1 MGNILNIGEK
11 VIMFKVDCYE
21 SGRVNH
27 GKTFTENPYI
37 EVKVVKRDNIWSNNV
52 YTVVD
57 QEGNEYCG
65 THGYNKEIGKICL
78 LRKSD
83 YIEALKRSAYYLFFD
98 EYKKL
103 GHRINKLCNHL
114 FVKLREGYTVPG
126 FHSSD
131 YEYEEPIIYC
141 VHCGLTNWYRGMSF
155 LVATRSMT
163 LKNET
168 YRDYVRTY
176 CPSNVRFDKGDTS
189 WIPFIS
195 KEAYFFHDPGK
206 RYLEAKKLK
215 PYAKNEE
222 IFQTMKEIDL
232 KEKEEI
238 YEKAKEKEEKEK
250 TKKKGTKK

>member
-1 MGNILNIGEK
+1 MGNVLIIGEK
-11 VIMFKVDCYE
+11 VIMFKVDTYE
-21 SGRVNH
+21 SGRINYC
-27 GKTFTENPYI
+27 KTFTENPYI
-37 EVKVVKRDNIWSNNV
+37 EVKVVKCDNIWSNNV

-57 QEGNEYCG
+57 QNGNEYCG

-83 YIEALKRSAYYLFFD
+83 YIEALRRSAYYLFFD

-141 VHCGLTNWYRGMSF
+141 VHCGLTNWWNGVSSLVRTRGM
-155 LVATRSMT
+155 T
-163 LKNET
+163 LLNAT
-168 YRDYVRTY
+168 YRDYIRNY
-176 CPSNVRFDKGDTS
+176 CPNNVRFDKGDTS

-195 KEAYFFHDPGK
+195 KEAYFFHDPK
-206 RYLEAKKLK
+206 RRYLEAKKLK
-215 PYAKNEE
+215 PFAKNEE
-222 IFQTMKEIDL
+222 IFQTMKEIDI
-232 KEKEEI
+232 KEKEERDR
-238 YEKAKEKEEKEK
+238 KWKEK
-250 TKKKGTKK
+250 TKTKGTKK